1 MLYLIFDI
9 KDNNDR
15 KLLGRQSRWFCVVWF
30 HSIYYKITLATKF
43 VLNNMKSVEKVMDNE
58 LLSEPFSSTIL
69 KPVDK
74 VELSDKPFSSLVEKL
89 EFSLGKIVEK

>member
-1 MLYLIFDI
+1 
-9 KDNNDR
+9 
-15 KLLGRQSRWFCVVWF
+15 
-30 HSIYYKITLATKF
+30 
-43 VLNNMKSVEKVMDNE
+43 MKSVEKVIDNE

-89 EFSLGKIVEK
+89 EFSLGKVVEK